1 MGCVLFLAQTYLL
14 SLSQHHNIHWPDHL
28 RKKLLKIR
36 HEDSFLPPQGR
47 TVGDATR
54 TKHPGDQQ
62 LISSL
67 TPAYTLTQILREIL
81 PRLATQSN
89 SNQRAESPIKR
100 QPFMKTED
108 RGGVTCT
115 WGSQDSI
122 RLVLSIST
130 KHLVTPKCHPFFFF
144 LTQKEEKRFYL
155 SCM

>member
-108 RGGVTCT
+108 RGGSHVLGGHRTVLGWSCLFP
-115 WGSQDSI
+115 QSI
-122 RLVLSIST
+122 WWHRNATHS
-130 KHLVTPKCHPFFFF
+130 FFF